1 MAKKHIHIIGGGL
14 AGLSAAVF
22 LSSRTDAQIALYE
35 GSPTF
40 GGRARSFYDS
50 KLDRL
55 IDNGNHLIL
64 SGNDAVFDYL
74 NKIDSMNSLTSSGIP
89 LFPFFDLDENKYW
102 DVSLSNGRF
111 PCWLFS
117 KNRRVP
123 GFKFPELMALWHL
136 IKANH
141 RQTVAD
147 CLVNGEF
154 SRRLLKP
161 FAISVLNTSCEVGS
175 AILLGSVV
183 RQSLLK
189 GGKACVPYFPREG
202 LSETFVKPALSLI
215 KLQGGKVHA
224 TSRLSELHRKD
235 GYIDYFTV
243 NNEKIELNS
252 EDQVILAVNPYTA
265 RQVLSPIL
273 PDIPLPDEFE
283 SILNLHYKVDFAL
296 QMKGSVEKARFIGV
310 IGGISEW
317 IFVKDGVISVTVS
330 AANRFT
336 GSDPEN
342 LSKLIWQEIRKT
354 LEPFL
359 FSPLPEYV
367 PSYRLLWEKRASFAA
382 TIEQNKRRPSCY
394 TICPNL
400 FLAGDWTATGLPS
413 TIEGAI
419 RSGYKAAQ
427 AIL

>member
-14 AGLSAAVF
+14 AGLSAAVS
-22 LSSRTDAQIALYE
+22 LSSRSDIQVILYE
-35 GSPTF
+35 GSPSF

-64 SGNDAVFDYL
+64 SGNEAVFDYL
-74 NKIDSMNSLTSSGIP
+74 NKIGSADSLTSSGIP
-89 LFPFFDLDENKYW
+89 LYPFFDLDENQHW
-102 DVSLSNGRF
+102 DIILSNGKF
-111 PCWLFS
+111 PWWLFN
-117 KNRRVP
+117 KNHRVP
-123 GFKFPELMALWHL
+123 GFKFSELMALWRL
-136 IKANH
+136 VKATH

-154 SRRLLKP
+154 ARRLLKP

-175 AILLGSVV
+175 AVLLGSVV

-189 GGKACVPYFPREG
+189 GGKACIPCFPRQG
-202 LSETFVKPALSLI
+202 LSETFVNPALSLI

-224 TSRLSELHRKD
+224 TSRLSELHRKE
-235 GYIDYFTV
+235 GHLDYFII
-243 NNEKIELNS
+243 NNEKIELRP

-265 RQVLSPIL
+265 KQVLSPVF
-273 PDIPLPDEFE
+273 PDIPVPDEFE
-283 SILNLHYKVDFAL
+283 SILNLHYKVNPAL
-296 QMKGSVEKARFIGV
+296 SIQGSIQQAKFVGV

-330 AANRFT
+330 AANRFI
-336 GSDPEN
+336 GSNPEN
-342 LSKLIWQEIRKT
+342 LSRLIWQEICRALKPA
-354 LEPFL
+354 LVSF
-359 FSPLPEYV
+359 LPETV
-367 PSYRLLWEKRASFAA
+367 PPYRLLWEKRASFAA
-382 TIEQNKRRPSCY
+382 TIEQNERRPSCY
-394 TICPNL
+394 TACKNL
-400 FLAGDWTATGLPS
+400 LLAGDWTATGLPS
-413 TIEGAI
+413 TMEGAI